1 MSILK
6 IISIV
11 ALSVL
16 LVSTIVLGVG
26 LHQAKAQIAVLVA
39 KTAELNQQNT
49 QLLQELEEF
58 RNNPVLIDEWMAQN
72 MPDHE

>member
-1 MSILK
+1 MSPLK
-6 IISIV
+6 VVAIV

-26 LHQAKAQIAVLVA
+26 LHQAKAQIAQLSVQ
-39 KTAELNQQNT
+39 TTQLNQQNAE
-49 QLLQELEEF
+49 LLRELEEF

>member
-1 MSILK
+1 MSLLK
-6 IISIV
+6 MTAIV
-11 ALSVL
+11 TLSVL

-26 LHQAKAQIAVLVA
+26 LHQAKAQITVLA
-39 KTAELNQQNT
+39 GQTAELNRQNA
-49 QLLQELEEF
+49 QLLRELEEF